1 LVDFHEIMCECDV
14 IQEDLDAIIL
24 PHRYNHFKMVDVQ
37 ICELDAQFWALF
49 SSGLGL
55 DIQAYILPEAVKLY

>member
-1 LVDFHEIMCECDV
+1 
-14 IQEDLDAIIL
+14 
-24 PHRYNHFKMVDVQ
+24 MVEVQ
-37 ICELDAQFWALF
+37 ICELDAQFWALL